1 MAALDL
7 LSFLSSG
14 EWVSG
19 EEIARNLGISRA
31 AVCKQVKTLRQRGY
45 EISSSTGKGYR
56 LAGKADL
63 LDEDRIIRSL
73 KTAWLGRDLQVR
85 RQVSSTNEVAISRA
99 SSSPSGSV
107 ILAEIQTAGR
117 GRLSRPWASPP
128 GGIWMS
134 LILKPMM
141 PLSQVYRIN
150 MAVSVAL
157 CRVLSTQLGLDAGI
171 KWPNDLLIG
180 QLKICGILMEVGAQV
195 DRLDYAVVG
204 IGLNANNDVSQ
215 LPAEWRSTTLAAQLG
230 HEIDRCDLISRILQE
245 IEMAF
250 ENMESKEI
258 FEEWR
263 RRSITLNRQVLIT
276 SAAGDR
282 VGRAIDLAEDGALIL
297 EIGEKRERIL
307 AGDCIHLRD
316 VQAASTASESLASAS
331 TGSSSLAISAAG
343 KNEEER

>member
-1 MAALDL
+1 LAALDL
-7 LSFLSSG
+7 LSFLASG

-19 EEIARNLGISRA
+19 EEIARKLGVSRA

-63 LDEDRIIRSL
+63 LDTDCIRSSL
-73 KTAWLGRDLQVR
+73 NTAWLGRDLQVR
-85 RQVSSTNEVAISRA
+85 RQVRSTNEVAISKV
-99 SSSPSGSV
+99 SSSPNGSV
-107 ILAEIQTAGR
+107 VLAEIQTAGR

-141 PLSQVYRIN
+141 PLSQVYKIN

-157 CRVLSTQLGLDAGI
+157 CRVLSTQFGLDAGI

-204 IGLNANNDVSQ
+204 IGLNANNDISQ
-215 LPAEWRSTTLAAQLG
+215 FPAEWRSTTLALQLG

-245 IEMAF
+245 IEVAY
-250 ENMESKEI
+250 ESMECKEI

-263 RRSITLNRQVLIT
+263 RLSVTLNQQVLIT

-282 VGRAIDLAEDGALIL
+282 IGRAVDLAEDGALIL
-297 EIGEKRERIL
+297 EIEGKRERVL

-316 VQAASTASESLASAS
+316 AEATVPASNASAS
-331 TGSSSLAISAAG
+331 STISAAG
-343 KNEEER
+343 ANGEKI

>member
-7 LSFLSSG
+7 LSFLASG

-19 EEIARNLGISRA
+19 EEIARKLGVSRA

-63 LDEDRIIRSL
+63 LDADRIRCSL
-73 KTAWLGRDLQVR
+73 RTAWLGRDLMVV
-85 RQVSSTNEVAISRA
+85 RQVSSTNEVAISKA
-99 SSSPSGSV
+99 SSSPTGSV
-107 ILAEIQTAGR
+107 VLAEIQTAGR

-134 LILKPMM
+134 LILKPIM

-157 CRVLSTQLGLDAGI
+157 CRVLSTQFGLNAGI

-180 QLKICGILMEVGAQV
+180 QFKICGILMEVGAQV

-204 IGLNANNDVSQ
+204 IGLNANNNISQ
-215 LPAEWRSTTLAAQLG
+215 FPAEWRSTTLASQLG

-245 IEMAF
+245 IEVAYEIMG
-250 ENMESKEI
+250 SKEI

-263 RRSITLNRQVLIT
+263 HHSVTLNRQVLIT
-276 SAAGDR
+276 SATGDR
-282 VGRAIDLAEDGALIL
+282 IGRAVDLAEDGALIL
-297 EIGEKRERIL
+297 EIEGKRERVL

-316 VQAASTASESLASAS
+316 AQAASTASTSAASSASAS
-331 TGSSSLAISAAG
+331 TASAAE

>member
-7 LSFLSSG
+7 LSFLASG

-19 EEIARNLGISRA
+19 EEIAGKLGVSRA

-63 LDEDRIIRSL
+63 LDADRIRSSL
-73 KTAWLGRDLQVR
+73 NTAWLGRDLQVR
-85 RQVSSTNEVAISRA
+85 RQVSSTNEVALSRV
-99 SSSPSGSV
+99 SSSPNGSV
-107 ILAEIQTAGR
+107 VLAEIQTAGR

-134 LILKPMM
+134 LILKPTI
-141 PLSQVYRIN
+141 PLSQVYKIN

-157 CRVLSTQLGLDAGI
+157 CRVLFTQFGLDAGI

-204 IGLNANNDVSQ
+204 IGLNANNDISQ
-215 LPAEWRSTTLAAQLG
+215 FPAEWRSTTLAFQLG

-245 IEMAF
+245 IEVAYESMG
-250 ENMESKEI
+250 SKEI
-258 FEEWR
+258 FEEWH
-263 RRSITLNRQVLIT
+263 RRSVTLNRQVLIT

-282 VGRAIDLAEDGALIL
+282 IGRAVDLAEDGALIL
-297 EIGEKRERIL
+297 EIEGKRERIL

-316 VQAASTASESLASAS
+316 AEATASAS
-331 TGSSSLAISAAG
+331 SSTISAAG
-343 KNEEER
+343 ANREER